1 MSVAEAIDRYLAHL
15 RAERGASPHTLRA
28 YASDLAQFRAFLED
42 CEGPPPAVEEL
53 DHRVIRRFLARVQ
66 RGRSAATGARKLS
79 SLRGLF
85 DHLVALGALP
95 ANPAR
100 RVRMPKVPRRLPT
113 HLSRDEAAGLLGQA
127 GGAETARARRDAA
140 ILELLYGSGLRAS
153 ELAGLD
159 VAALAPLLAGGE
171 EGALLRVR
179 GKGRKEREVPVGPP
193 ARVALRRYLEVR
205 GQLDPAEGEDAVFLN
220 ARGGRLSDRS
230 LRRVVKQAGLV
241 AAVLKDLHPHA
252 LRHSFATHLLE
263 GGADLR
269 AIQEMLGHASLATT
283 QRYTHLT
290 VEQLM
295 EIYERCHP
303 RA

>member
-1 MSVAEAIDRYLAHL
+1 MSIDEAIERYLAHL
-15 RAERGASPHTLRA
+15 RGERGASPHTLRA
-28 YASDLAQFRAFLED
+28 YAADLEQFRAFLGERSG
-42 CEGPPPAVEEL
+42 GPPPVAEL
-53 DHRVIRRFLARVQ
+53 DHRLLRRFLASLQ
-66 RGRSAATGARKLS
+66 PGRSAATTARKLS

-85 DHLVALGALP
+85 DHLVQRGVLP

-100 RVRMPKVPRRLPT
+100 RVRMPRVPRKLPT
-113 HLSRDEAAGLLGQA
+113 HLSRDEARGLMGA
-127 GGAETARARRDAA
+127 AEGAETARARRDAA
-140 ILELLYGSGLRAS
+140 LLELLYGSGLRVS
-153 ELAGLD
+153 EAVALD
-159 VAALAPLLAGGE
+159 VPAARALVTGDEGGV
-171 EGALLRVR
+171 LRVR
-179 GKGRKEREVPVGPP
+179 GKGRKERDVPVGPP
-193 ARVALRRYLEVR
+193 AQLALRRYLELR
-205 GQLDPAEGEDAVFLN
+205 GELSPPEGETALFLN
-220 ARGGRLSDRS
+220 ARGRRLGDRS
-230 LRRVVKQAGLV
+230 IRRIVKQAGLV